1 MQRLAF
7 LDLSKV
13 IVTILVIFG
22 HLYNEDSPERL
33 YLYAFHMPFFF
44 FVSGMVHKTIDNKE
58 MIIKCIN
65 TLIIPAILF
74 LSVSILC
81 YPQFGVINSIHRIIH
96 AIVMSQEIFC
106 NGVTWF
112 LFALFWVKILAN
124 IFIRNKKIG
133 SLILLA
139 FVFFYFKNFLFLG
152 QAILCLPFYLMGYYL
167 KDKIVSLSKY
177 KSLSLMSIPLLWLC
191 FYITTINGRVSCF
204 STIYGNSI
212 LLFYLNGVIGSLMV
226 LTFSFLLSKRVRII
240 ELISGSL
247 ISAVGLQRIF
257 YNMSFLYFPMNQ
269 QPYYVSIPLS
279 IIILA
284 MCCICHFRIVKP
296 IVEANKIR
304 L

>member
-22 HLYNEDSPERL
+22 HLYDSDTPERL
-33 YLYAFHMPFFF
+33 YIYAFHMPFFF
-44 FVSGMVHKTIDNKE
+44 FVSGMVHKNTENKE

-81 YPQFGVINSIHRIIH
+81 YPQYGVINSIHRIGHSI
-96 AIVMSQEIFC
+96 IKSDDIFC

-139 FVFFYFKNFLFLG
+139 FVFFYFKNFLFIG
-152 QAILCLPFYLMGYYL
+152 QAVLCLPFYLMGYYL
-167 KDKIVSLSKY
+167 KNKIVSLSKY
-177 KSLSLMSIPLLWLC
+177 KTLSLMSIPLLGLC

-204 STIYGNSI
+204 STTYGNSI

-257 YNMSFLYFPMNQ
+257 YNMSFLYFPMNE

-279 IIILA
+279 IIILLL
-284 MCCICHFRIVKP
+284 CSICHFRIVKP